1 MEPRHPTSDL
11 TPPGSPIR
19 VLIADDDPRLLALL
33 RNAIASEP
41 GLEIVAEVETAE
53 GIGPVAART
62 RPDVAVLDV
71 VMPGGGGAHAARR
84 IRELSPETRIIGFSG
99 SDQRHALIEM
109 LTAGAIGYVL
119 KGDDLTEL
127 VRSIEEAARGGVVV
141 SGHVVAEAVGELVR
155 RLRSD
160 ADATAQVNRLRSDVE
175 SFIDGGLRI
184 VFQPIVR
191 LPGGRPWAV
200 EALSRF
206 GTGADAAPTRW
217 FAAAWEV
224 GLGPELELAA
234 VRAATQAVMSFRGD
248 ALLSV
253 NLSPETLLTT
263 DLDPYLGDVPPDHLV
278 IEVTE
283 HAPVHDYEAFR
294 STVRRLRD
302 RGAKLAIDDAG
313 SGFASLRHI
322 LELDPDVIKL
332 DVSITQG
339 IDVDV
344 ARQRM
349 AAALISFAAHGGS
362 LLVAEGVETPG
373 HARALRDLGVR
384 LMQGYHVGRPG
395 PLEAI
400 RQPSVRAV

>member
-1 MEPRHPTSDL
+1 MEPTAPRSDAA
-11 TPPGSPIR
+11 PIR
-19 VLIADDDPRLLALL
+19 VLIADDDPRLLSLL
-33 RNAIASEP
+33 RVAIAAEP
-41 GLEIVAEVETAE
+41 GIEIVAEVETAD
-53 GIGPVAART
+53 GIGTVVART

-71 VMPGGGGAHAARR
+71 MMPGGGGAQAARR
-84 IRELSPETRIIGFSG
+84 IRELSPATRIIAYSG
-99 SDQRHALIEM
+99 SDQRDALIDM
-109 LTAGAIGYVL
+109 LTAGASGYVL
-119 KGDDLTEL
+119 KSDQTSEL
-127 VRSIEEAARGGVVV
+127 VRSIKEAARGGVVV
-141 SGHVVAEAVGELVR
+141 SGHVVAEAVEEVVR
-155 RLRSD
+155 RLRSE
-160 ADATAQVNRLRSDVE
+160 ADAATADRVIREDIE
-175 SFIDGGLRI
+175 GFIDGELRM
-184 VFQPIVR
+184 VFQPI
-191 LPGGRPWAV
+191 LHLQGRQAWAI

-206 GTGADAAPTRW
+206 GHGPDAAPTRW

-234 VRAATQAVMSFRGD
+234 VRAATHAVMAYRGD

-263 DLDPYLGDVPPDHLV
+263 DLEPHLGNVPPDRLV

-283 HAPVHDYEAFR
+283 HAPVEDYEAFR
-294 STVRRLRD
+294 SAVRGLRD

-313 SGFASLRHI
+313 AGFASLRHI

-384 LMQGYHVGRPG
+384 LAQGYYLGRPG
-395 PLEAI
+395 PIEAI
-400 RQPSVRAV
+400 HERAVRAV